1 MPVNKTVAGI
11 LEEKGDQVWSIEPSA
26 TVFEALQL
34 LAEKNLGAV
43 VVIDDGKLVGIM
55 SERDYA
61 RKVVLLDRMSKKTI
75 VTEIMTADVITV
87 APDARVSDCMSL
99 MTERR
104 IRHLPV
110 VEDDRLVGLVS
121 IGDVV
126 RAVIA
131 EREFIINQLEQYI
144 QS

>member
-1 MPVNKTVAGI
+1 MQKTVAMI
-11 LEEKGDQVWSIEPSA
+11 LGDKGKDVWSIRSDA
-26 TVFEALQL
+26 TVYEALEL
-34 LAEKNLGAV
+34 LAAKNVGAV
-43 VVIDDGKLVGIM
+43 VVADDGELVGIL

-61 RKVVLLDRMSKKTI
+61 RKVVLLDRVSKTTK
-75 VTEIMTADVITV
+75 VSDIMTTDVLTV
-87 APDARVSDCMSL
+87 TPETVVGECMAM
-99 MTERR
+99 MTEHR

-110 VEDDRLVGLVS
+110 VADGEIVGVVS

-131 EREFIINQLEQYI
+131 EREFLITQMEQYI

>member
-1 MPVNKTVAGI
+1 LQKTVAGI
-11 LEEKGDQVWSIEPSA
+11 LGDKGEAVWAIDPGA
-26 TVFEALQL
+26 TVFEALEL
-34 LAEKNLGAV
+34 LAEKNVGAV
-43 VVIDDGKLVGIM
+43 VVVEGGTLVGIL

-61 RKVVLLDRMSKKTI
+61 RKVVLQDRTSPNTS
-75 VTEIMTADVITV
+75 VRDIMTEDVYTV
-87 APDARVSDCMSL
+87 RTDTKVSECMAL
-99 MTERR
+99 MTDRR

-110 VEDDRLVGLVS
+110 VDDGELVGVVS

-131 EREFIINQLEQYI
+131 EREFMIDQLEQYI